1 MFNDHFGLT
10 QAVLD
15 GRKTQTRRIVS
26 DQIENEY
33 DAWYEE
39 LLYKPLDEQEPYL
52 SLEEWLLKKA
62 HYQAG
67 EVVSVAQSYHTLNES
82 GYIAPEW
89 CAHECEDHAGYKNKM
104 FVKASLMPHHVKITD
119 VRMERLQDIS
129 DKDCFKEGLEFLN
142 GGYYVSYDKK
152 NHSRIWLGKTPQEA
166 YAALIDKI
174 SGKGTWEHNPL
185 VWVYDFKLID

>member
-1 MFNDHFGLT
+1 MFNDRFGLT

-33 DAWYEE
+33 DGWYEE
-39 LLYKPLDEQEPYL
+39 LFYKPLDEQESYL

-67 EVVSVAQSYHTLNES
+67 EVVSVAQSH
-82 GYIAPEW
+82 I
-89 CAHECEDHAGYKNKM
+89 
-104 FVKASLMPHHVKITD
+104 KITD
-119 VRMERLQDIS
+119 LRIERLQDIS
-129 DKDCFKEGLEFLN
+129 DEDCFKEGLEFLN
-142 GGYYVSYDKK
+142 GSYYVSYDKK
-152 NHSRIWLGKTPQEA
+152 THSRIWLGKTPQEA

-174 SGKGTWEHNPL
+174 SGNGTWEHNPL
-185 VWVYDFKLID
+185 VWVYEFELID